1 MQNFIKEILG
11 VHCKC
16 PAVDCSAHPVKP
28 VKKKKKKKKKNEKSV
43 NKQCLLDTPRTVP
56 I

>member
-28 VKKKKKKKKKNEKSV
+28 VKKKKKKKSV
-43 NKQCLLDTPRTVP
+43 NKQCLLDTPCKVP